1 MYTVDEESNVVE
13 LHACTALLCR
23 EFLATPISE
32 ISLHGGW
39 NREGAVAKRD
49 GTASC
54 TEYSTS
60 AHAVTEQIFST
71 VFYRLMRQ

>member
-49 GTASC
+49 WNC
-54 TEYSTS
+54 KLY
-60 AHAVTEQIFST
+60 
-71 VFYRLMRQ
+71 